1 MKQTCL
7 IVYCQSNLQ
16 RSAWLALLEKQPGIT
31 AVTNAATL
39 FELKNRVPAGQS
51 TAVFV
56 DLPDIDVDL
65 VAQLATAASDANL
78 LLLIDKYELNEMVRL
93 LQAGATGF
101 IDRNASAPDL
111 ARAVI
116 AVARGEIVLPPAK
129 ASQVM
134 LALARGG
141 VQPERPLDNLTDR
154 EKEVLTLLA
163 QGLTNKDIAQTLI
176 LSVRTVEAHL
186 RNIYGK
192 LQVASRTEAA
202 IWAVNHG
209 FVSENR

>member
-1 MKQTCL
+1 MPQV
-7 IVYCQSNLQ
+7 IVFCQNRLLQ
-16 RSAWLALLEKQPGIT
+16 AAWLALLQKQPGLT
-31 AVTNAATL
+31 AVSVAATIPDL
-39 FELKNRVPAGQS
+39 QIQTNTGQP

-56 DLPDIDVDL
+56 DVPAISPDFVAGMSPAVANGGLLFLVDE
-65 VAQLATAASDANL
+65 
-78 LLLIDKYELNEMVRL
+78 YEVDEMITL

-101 IDRNASAPDL
+101 IQRNAAVPDL
-111 ARAVI
+111 ARAII
-116 AVARGEIVLPPAK
+116 AVGRGEIVLPPDK

-134 LALARGG
+134 LGLARGG
-141 VQPERPLDNLTDR
+141 GQKERPLANLTDR

-202 IWAVNHG
+202 LWAIHHG
-209 FVSENR
+209 FAPENR